1 MSSHTRFAEL
11 MSKVLDD
18 VISDEEIIEL
28 HTLVDADPSLRSQLV
43 DHLLLD
49 TLLEENLGQEPLT
62 ALVDLV
68 GDSTG
73 TLTSPSPVLAKERTH
88 VEASTKMTGRPW
100 SWMSGWLALAA
111 SLLVVVSIFTLQGNR
126 EAFASA
132 SQIVQS
138 AMRTHAAPIERIY
151 VVEVK
156 RGESNKSKFELPR
169 DVRVA
174 TQGDRFWV
182 QMRGYRDWA
191 WGRNDQGAI
200 WMTLGPRRAVVVNQ
214 DEIGV
219 PLRYIGDLYTLNLET
234 LLQGFLK
241 YCRLEMSEGP
251 VDTTII
257 VATPRRQWTNRPLQR
272 ATIEVDRETKAIR
285 KLVIEREFGGDS
297 YCTVTFSLVD
307 SRLADESEYA
317 VEGHLQEKSQL
328 FADDTPTSA
337 KRKMVLDWFGPV
349 ADRWIL
355 ATPEADI
362 QQQLSE
368 ESVTALKA
376 RVDLLFISLLKGDVG
391 SCVKLTDP
399 QILKEKGA
407 SQVAA
412 YFRSVSVLIRTSKI
426 TRSDR
431 RIVAVVSM
439 DQGSRARVDIQ
450 VTLDGVDQPLG
461 FEIWRLI
468 DGQWY
473 YQETPK

>member
-1 MSSHTRFAEL
+1 

-62 ALVDLV
+62 ALVDTI
-68 GDSTG
+68 GDTTDLASAQ
-73 TLTSPSPVLAKERTH
+73 TLIPVKEQTP
-88 VEASTKMTGRPW
+88 VASSATLGRRW
-100 SWMSGWLALAA
+100 SWRSGWLVLAA
-111 SLLVVVSIFTLQGNR
+111 SLLIVVSFFTMQGDR

-132 SQIVQS
+132 SRVVQS

-156 RGESNKSKFELPR
+156 RGDSNKPKFELPR

-241 YCRLEMSEGP
+241 YCRLEMSEGSA
-251 VDTTII
+251 DTTII

-285 KLVIEREFGGDS
+285 KLVIEREFDRAS
-297 YCTVTFSLVD
+297 SVTTFTLVD
-307 SRLADESEYA
+307 SRLADESLYGP
-317 VEGHLQEKSQL
+317 EGHLSDPYRIFSNETNASRRREL
-328 FADDTPTSA
+328 ITN
-337 KRKMVLDWFGPV
+337 WFGP
-349 ADRWIL
+349 
-355 ATPEADI
+355 T
-362 QQQLSE
+362 SE
-368 ESVTALKA
+368 QWM
-376 RVDLLFISLLKGDVG
+376 
-391 SCVKLTDP
+391 
-399 QILKEKGA
+399 QI
-407 SQVAA
+407 
-412 YFRSVSVLIRTSKI
+412 
-426 TRSDR
+426 
-431 RIVAVVSM
+431 
-439 DQGSRARVDIQ
+439 
-450 VTLDGVDQPLG
+450 
-461 FEIWRLI
+461 
-468 DGQWY
+468 
-473 YQETPK
+473 QETQSNE

>member
-11 MSKVLDD
+11 MSKMLDD

-28 HTLVDADPSLRSQLV
+28 HTLVDAEPSLRSQLV

-73 TLTSPSPVLAKERTH
+73 TLTSPAPVLAKERTH
-88 VEASTKMTGRPW
+88 VEASTKLTGRRW

-132 SQIVQS
+132 SQIVQA
-138 AMRTHAAPIERIY
+138 AMHTHAAPIERIY

-156 RGESNKSKFELPR
+156 RGESNKAKFELPR
-169 DVRVA
+169 DVRVS

-200 WMTLGPRRAVVVNQ
+200 WMTLGPSRAVVVNP
-214 DEIGV
+214 DEMGV

-234 LLQGFLK
+234 LLQNFLK
-241 YCRLEMSEGP
+241 HCRLEMSEGP
-251 VDTTII
+251 ADTTLI
-257 VATPRRQWTNRPLQR
+257 VATPRRQWTNRPLQC

-285 KLVIEREFGGDS
+285 KLTIEREFEGDS
-297 YCTVTFSLVD
+297 YCMITFSLVD

-317 VEGHLQEKSQL
+317 VEGHLQEQSQL
-328 FADDTPTSA
+328 FANNTPTSA

-368 ESVTALKA
+368 ELVAALKS
-376 RVDLLFISLLKGDVG
+376 RVDLLLTSLLKGDINT
-391 SCVKLTDP
+391 CLRITDP
-399 QILKEKGA
+399 QIVKEKGA
-407 SQVAA
+407 VQVAA
-412 YFRSVSVLIRTSKI
+412 YFRSVSVLIRS
-426 TRSDR
+426 SSFAQVDR
-431 RIVAVVSM
+431 RVVAVVSI
-439 DQGSRARVDIQ
+439 DQGSGARVDTQ
-450 VTLDGVDQPLG
+450 VTLNGVEQPIG
-461 FEIWRLI
+461 YEIWRLI

>member
-1 MSSHTRFAEL
+1 
-11 MSKVLDD
+11 MSKMLDD

-28 HTLVDADPSLRSQLV
+28 HTLIDAEPSLRSQLV

-62 ALVDLV
+62 ALIDTIGDTTDVASAQTLV
-68 GDSTG
+68 PVKEQMPVASSTI
-73 TLTSPSPVLAKERTH
+73 L
-88 VEASTKMTGRPW
+88 GRRW
-100 SWMSGWLALAA
+100 SWRSGWLVLAA
-111 SLLVVVSIFTLQGNR
+111 SLLIVVSFITMQGDR

-132 SQIVQS
+132 SRVVQS

-214 DEIGV
+214 DEIGI

-241 YCRLEMSEGP
+241 YCRLEMSEGS

-285 KLVIEREFGGDS
+285 KLVIEREFDRAS
-297 YCTVTFSLVD
+297 SVTTFTLVD
-307 SRLADESEYA
+307 SRLADESLYGP
-317 VEGHLQEKSQL
+317 EGHLSDPYRIFSTETNASRRREL
-328 FADDTPTSA
+328 ITN
-337 KRKMVLDWFGPV
+337 WFGP
-349 ADRWIL
+349 
-355 ATPEADI
+355 T
-362 QQQLSE
+362 SE
-368 ESVTALKA
+368 QWM
-376 RVDLLFISLLKGDVG
+376 
-391 SCVKLTDP
+391 
-399 QILKEKGA
+399 QI
-407 SQVAA
+407 
-412 YFRSVSVLIRTSKI
+412 
-426 TRSDR
+426 
-431 RIVAVVSM
+431 
-439 DQGSRARVDIQ
+439 
-450 VTLDGVDQPLG
+450 
-461 FEIWRLI
+461 
-468 DGQWY
+468 
-473 YQETPK
+473 QETQSNE